1 MPSKAKIALQSTQR
15 RRVVR
20 VVVPPLTPRVQ
31 ARKDWM
37 AGAGGKVIA
46 GTSMGLKFTTGGT

>member
-37 AGAGGKVIA
+37 AGAGGESDSGNINGSQVHKR
-46 GTSMGLKFTTGGT
+46 